1 MKISEH
7 FKNRNPSSVRK
18 AQISF
23 SKRNDKD
30 SITVINLAIGN
41 ISRPMY
47 PAMRKA
53 LLELGTERKSDGVVK
68 YTPTVGTDNARNA
81 FLKILSAEGYD
92 KTGIHSMVTDGG
104 SSAMELMLLGVC
116 GPASKNPILFLD
128 PTYTNYIDFANR
140 LSIPIVSVNRQ
151 IDDNG
156 SFTSLNMNSIESII
170 SKEKPNGLLFIP
182 YDNPTGQFLSKKVL
196 CDLAAIAVK
205 NDIWLIS
212 DEAYRSLS
220 YVGNEPSSIWA
231 LNESDVRGISG
242 RRISIESASKVWNAC
257 GLRIG
262 GLLTDNYEFHQ
273 KAISEYTANLC
284 ANSLGQ
290 EVFGVMADESP
301 EKILKWQLDQKNY
314 YMKIALKLKKEFQKH
329 IPGIIVTVPEA
340 AIYFILDFKNI
351 TDNYFTTSK
360 FVDYCASDGKVKLK
374 GKYYTVLLAPMDGF
388 YTKQNFGKTQVR
400 LAMVESEERMM
411 ITPIILKKL
420 LLEYLK

>member
-1 MKISEH
+1 MKVSEH
-7 FKNRNPSSVRK
+7 FKNRTPSSVRK
-18 AQISF
+18 AQINF
-23 SKRNDKD
+23 SERHDKD
-30 SITVINLAIGN
+30 SVVVINLAIGN

-53 LLELGTERKSDGVVK
+53 LFDLGTKRKSDGIVK
-68 YTPTVGTDNARNA
+68 YTPTVGTDKARNA

-92 KTGIHSMVTDGG
+92 KTGIFSMITDGG

-116 GPASKNPILFLD
+116 GPASSNPILLLD
-128 PTYTNYIDFANR
+128 PTYTNYIDFASR

-156 SFTSLNMNSIESII
+156 SFTSLNMNAIESVIV
-170 SKEKPNGLLFIP
+170 KENPKGLLFIP
-182 YDNPTGQFLSKKVL
+182 YDNPTGQFLSKKVI
-196 CDLAAIAVK
+196 CDLAEIAVR

-220 YVGNEPSSIWA
+220 YVGNESSSIWA
-231 LNESDVRGISG
+231 LNESDVKGISG

-301 EKILKWQLDQKNY
+301 QKILKWQLDQKNY
-314 YMKIALKLKKEFQKH
+314 YMNIALKLKKEFKKH

-351 TDNYFTTSK
+351 TDKYFNTSK
-360 FVDYCASDGKVKLK
+360 FVEFCASDGKVKLK

-400 LAMVESEERMM
+400 LAMVESEKRMM
-411 ITPIILKKL
+411 ITPIILKNL

>member
-1 MKISEH
+1 MKVSEH
-7 FKNRNPSSVRK
+7 FKNRTPSSVRR

-30 SITVINLAIGN
+30 SVIVINLAIGN

-53 LLELGTERKSDGVVK
+53 LLELGTKRKSDGVVK
-68 YTPTVGTDNARNA
+68 YTPTVGTDKARNA

-92 KTGIHSMVTDGG
+92 KTGIFSMITDGG

-116 GPASKNPILFLD
+116 GPASSDPILFLD

-156 SFTSLNMNSIESII
+156 SFTSLNMNAIESLII
-170 SKEKPNGLLFIP
+170 KENPRGLLFIP
-182 YDNPTGQFLSKKVL
+182 YDNPTGQFLSKKVI
-196 CDLAAIAVK
+196 CELAEIAVR

-220 YVGNEPSSIWA
+220 YVGNESSSIWA
-231 LNESDVRGISG
+231 LNELDVKGISG

-290 EVFGVMADESP
+290 EIFGVMADESP
-301 EKILKWQLDQKNY
+301 QKILKWQLNQKNY
-314 YMKIALKLKKEFQKH
+314 YMSIALKLKKEFQKH

-351 TDNYFTTSK
+351 INKDFTTSK
-360 FVDYCASDGKVKLK
+360 FVDYCASEGKVKIK

-400 LAMVESEERMM
+400 LALVESEKKMM